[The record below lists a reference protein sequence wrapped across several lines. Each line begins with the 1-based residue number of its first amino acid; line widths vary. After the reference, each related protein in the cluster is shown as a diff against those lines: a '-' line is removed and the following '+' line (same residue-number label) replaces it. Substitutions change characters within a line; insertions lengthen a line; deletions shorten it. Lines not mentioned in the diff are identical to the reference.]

1 MYSVYRTDCRLRYFK
16 NTNIVSGP
24 PPLSKDVIDALP
36 LVEVTEQQVS
46 IKMQCSVCWEDF
58 QFRENV
64 RQLPCCHIY
73 HDPCIR
79 PWLELHGTCPI
90 CRQNLGNADSASN
103 DSNQSASGTS
113 NSGNAS

>member
-1 MYSVYRTDCRLRYFK
+1 MIICYYTFLNECEIF
-16 NTNIVSGP
+16 TSGP

-36 LVEVTEQQVS
+36 TVLVTEQQVS
-46 IKMQCSVCWEDF
+46 LKIQCSVCWEDF
-58 QFRENV
+58 QLKEDV
-64 RQLPCCHIY
+64 RQLPCTHIY

-90 CRQNLGNADSASN
+90 CRQNLVNPDNPSN

-113 NSGNAS
+113 NSGKWRTK